1 MCNQATGQTVRRTD
15 WPMDGLTD
23 MQTDG
28 PIVGYKLMAA
38 DKVTM
43 RIRNYNRLHI
53 LYTYTTHAKHKILL
67 HYILYTHTY
76 TSHSIDDIKKQYIIY
91 IRWKIKREKKIDH
104 YQSHGRVHWRKL
116 KNDIG

>member
-1 MCNQATGQTVRRTD
+1 MCNQATGQTGRRTD

-53 LYTYTTHAKHKILL
+53 LYKY
-67 HYILYTHTY
+67 HTC
-76 TSHSIDDIKKQYIIY
+76 QA
-91 IRWKIKREKKIDH
+91 
-104 YQSHGRVHWRKL
+104 
-116 KNDIG
+116 